1 MVIFCAS
8 NDSIVDILDK
18 FSSIARARRRF
29 FGCSLITQNEKS
41 MTAFWIGL
49 NPLRDR
55 DVDFFNADR
64 GAVVDHRPL
73 FGRWYVRGFYR
84 LRDRDVDFLDAL

>member
-1 MVIFCAS
+1 
-8 NDSIVDILDK
+8 
-18 FSSIARARRRF
+18 
-29 FGCSLITQNEKS
+29 

-84 LRDRDVDFLDAL
+84 LRDRDVDSLDAL

>member
-1 MVIFCAS
+1 
-8 NDSIVDILDK
+8 
-18 FSSIARARRRF
+18 
-29 FGCSLITQNEKS
+29 
-41 MTAFWIGL
+41 MTAFRIGL

-55 DVDFFNADR
+55 DVVFFNADR

-84 LRDRDVDFLDAL
+84 LRDRDVDFLDAHQVLKMSNGRQHFGLVLIDTETSTFGML